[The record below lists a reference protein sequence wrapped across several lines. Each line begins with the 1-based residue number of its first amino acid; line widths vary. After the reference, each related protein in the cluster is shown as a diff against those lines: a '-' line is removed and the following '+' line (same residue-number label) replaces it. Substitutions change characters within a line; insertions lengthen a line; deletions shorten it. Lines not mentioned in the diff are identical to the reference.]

1 MRAPAAAMQEG
12 GEGRRLAQGG
22 HATPD
27 PPCGGP
33 RSLMSPAFGSS
44 LTSCPRPPA
53 RRISARGAGAGGC
66 ARFHEV
72 AQSAISP
79 ASRPA
84 ENGLWFGPGRWA
96 HRHGPSETPRG
107 GPLPRSQGGAAGGGH
122 ERERAPAGR
131 LARRAR
137 PGPRGASRAPSRA
150 GPLEGGW
157 RAKRG
162 RAPARRLTPQARQR
176 TLKPTPT
183 EARPGQEVRLHRT
196 WQTSLTPQDG
206 SPRAR
211 PMRAHD
217 PRRIAVF
224 V

>member
-53 RRISARGAGAGGC
+53 GRFSARGAGAGGW
-66 ARFHEV
+66 ARFHEA

-79 ASRPA
+79 TSRSA
-84 ENGLWFGPGRWA
+84 EDGLRFGPGRWA
-96 HRHGPSETPRG
+96 DHHGPSETPRG

-122 ERERAPAGR
+122 ERERAPAAR
-131 LARRAR
+131 LAH
-137 PGPRGASRAPSRA
+137 RA
-150 GPLEGGW
+150 GPC
-157 RAKRG
+157 
-162 RAPARRLTPQARQR
+162 PARRLTRQARQR

-206 SPRAR
+206 SPRAG